1 MPGFASGIFDAQVVG
16 IVDNAK
22 RHPSKPWP
30 IVAPAAHAGSVASHG
45 QKSCSVPG
53 SANRFAWRRDRT
65 AYAGAWVDCRC
76 QQQVE
81 ETTMAAEMKAPDR
94 TAVASDAFLPG
105 IDALLPAV
113 RERAGEV
120 EQRGVISREVMN
132 WLTEANVFRAMQP
145 RQWGGLELDP
155 ATFFEGMVR
164 IASACGS
171 TGWVASV
178 VGIHPWHI
186 AMFDQRAQSDV
197 WSGNPDAMASTSYAP
212 TGQVRRVTDG
222 FRLSGRWSYSS
233 GVDHCDWVI
242 VGAAV
247 PDDEPGGAG
256 PEFRSFLVPRG
267 DFTVDQETWHV
278 TGLVGTG
285 SKDVV
290 IKDAFVPEC
299 RTHSS
304 TQVHER
310 TDPGRAVNHGPLYQ
324 LPWSTVFPYAIGSP
338 AIGAAVGALPA
349 FIDNNRQRVSI
360 AGGRT
365 VSASSALHLRLADSL
380 TTIEA
385 ARARL
390 TLTWQDFLARVTRGE
405 EVRYVLRTRC
415 RYEEAHA
422 IAQCANAVYRALE
435 VNGGRTM
442 NADEALQ
449 RFFRDLLAMRNHIAA
464 ALDLNASAYALAKLG
479 VPPPPFNRAQRVV
492 I

>member
-1 MPGFASGIFDAQVVG
+1 
-16 IVDNAK
+16 
-22 RHPSKPWP
+22 
-30 IVAPAAHAGSVASHG
+30 
-45 QKSCSVPG
+45 
-53 SANRFAWRRDRT
+53 
-65 AYAGAWVDCRC
+65 
-76 QQQVE
+76 
-81 ETTMAAEMKAPDR
+81 MAAEMNAP
-94 TAVASDAFLPG
+94 AQSASDAFLHG
-105 IDALLPAV
+105 IDALLPAIRQRAADV
-113 RERAGEV
+113 ERLGAV
-120 EQRGVISREVMN
+120 SREVMN

-186 AMFDQRAQSDV
+186 AMFDQRAQGDV
-197 WSGNPDAMASTSYAP
+197 WSGNPNAMASTSYAP

-242 VGAAV
+242 VGAVV
-247 PDDEPGGAG
+247 PDDEPAGLG

-267 DFTVDQETWHV
+267 DFIVDQESWQV
-278 TGLVGTG
+278 TGLAGTG

-290 IKDAFVPEC
+290 VGDAFVPEY

-310 TDPGRAVNHGPLYQ
+310 TDPGRAVNRGPLYQ

-338 AIGAAVGALPA
+338 AIGAAVGALEA
-349 FIDNNRQRVSI
+349 FIENNRQRVSV

-365 VSASSALHLRLADSL
+365 VSVSPILQVRLAESL
-380 TTIEA
+380 TDVEA
-385 ARARL
+385 ARTRL
-390 TLTWQDFLARVTRGE
+390 ALTWRDFLARVTRGE
-405 EVRYVLRTRC
+405 EVPYVLRTRC
-415 RYEEAHA
+415 RYEVAHA
-422 IAQCANAVYRALE
+422 IAQCANAVYRVLE

-442 NADEALQ
+442 NADEPFQ

-464 ALDLNASAYALAKLG
+464 TLELNASAYALAKLG

>member
-1 MPGFASGIFDAQVVG
+1 
-16 IVDNAK
+16 
-22 RHPSKPWP
+22 
-30 IVAPAAHAGSVASHG
+30 
-45 QKSCSVPG
+45 
-53 SANRFAWRRDRT
+53 
-65 AYAGAWVDCRC
+65 
-76 QQQVE
+76 
-81 ETTMAAEMKAPDR
+81 MAAAMKAPDQA
-94 TAVASDAFLPG
+94 AVDPGAFLLG
-105 IDALLPAV
+105 IDALLPAL
-113 RERAGEV
+113 RERAAKV
-120 EQRGVISREVMN
+120 EQLGIISREVMT

-197 WSGNPDAMASTSYAP
+197 WSGNPNAMASTSFAP
-212 TGQVRRVTDG
+212 TGLVRRVTDG

-233 GVDHCDWVI
+233 GVDHCGWVI
-242 VGAAV
+242 VGAVV
-247 PDDEPGGAG
+247 PDDEPAGLG
-256 PEFRSFLVPRG
+256 PEFRSFLVPKG
-267 DFTVDQETWHV
+267 DFIVDQESWQV
-278 TGLVGTG
+278 TGLAGTG

-290 IKDAFVPEC
+290 VEDAFVPEY

-304 TQVHER
+304 THVHER
-310 TDPGRAVNHGPLYQ
+310 TDPGRVVNYAPLYQ

-338 AIGAAVGALPA
+338 AIGVAIGALEA
-349 FIDNNRQRVSI
+349 FIDNNRERVSV

-365 VSASSALHLRLADSL
+365 VSVSPMLQVRLASALTDV
-380 TTIEA
+380 EA
-385 ARARL
+385 ARTRL
-390 TLTWQDFLARVTRGE
+390 ALTWQDFLARVTRGE
-405 EVRYVLRTRC
+405 DVPYVLRTRC
-415 RYEEAHA
+415 RYEVAHA
-422 IAQCANAVYRALE
+422 IAQCANAVYRVLE

-442 NADEALQ
+442 NANQAFQ

-464 ALDLNASAYALAKLG
+464 ALELNASAYALARLG

>member
-1 MPGFASGIFDAQVVG
+1 MMAQ
-16 IVDNAK
+16 
-22 RHPSKPWP
+22 RR
-30 IVAPAAHAGSVASHG
+30 
-45 QKSCSVPG
+45 SVPR
-53 SANRFAWRRDRT
+53 SIVT
-65 AYAGAWVDCRC
+65 AGNKLRK
-76 QQQVE
+76 
-81 ETTMAAEMKAPDR
+81 TTMAAAMKAPDQ
-94 TAVASDAFLPG
+94 AAADSGAFLLG
-105 IDALLPAV
+105 IDALLPAL
-113 RERAGEV
+113 RKRAAEV
-120 EQRGVISREVMN
+120 EQRGIISREVMA

-155 ATFFEGMVR
+155 ATFFEAMVR

-197 WSGNPDAMASTSYAP
+197 WSGNPNAMASTSYAP
-212 TGQVRRVTDG
+212 TGQVRRVSDG

-233 GVDHCDWVI
+233 GVDHCEWVI
-242 VGAAV
+242 VGAVV
-247 PDDEPGGAG
+247 PDDEPAGLG
-256 PEFRSFLVPRG
+256 PEFRSFLVPKG
-267 DFTVDQETWHV
+267 DFIVDQESWQV

-290 IKDAFVPEC
+290 VEDAFVPEY

-310 TDPGRAVNHGPLYQ
+310 TDPGRAVNCGPLYR

-338 AIGAAVGALPA
+338 AIGAATGALEA
-349 FIDNNRQRVSI
+349 FIDNNRERVSV

-365 VSASSALHLRLADSL
+365 VSVSPMLQVRLASSL
-380 TTIEA
+380 TDVEA
-385 ARARL
+385 ARTRL
-390 TLTWQDFLARVTRGE
+390 ALTWQDFLARVTRGE
-405 EVRYVLRTRC
+405 EVPYVLRTRC
-415 RYEEAHA
+415 RYEVAHA
-422 IAQCANAVYRALE
+422 IAQCANAVYRLLE

-442 NADEALQ
+442 NAEEAFQ

-464 ALDLNASAYALAKLG
+464 TLELNASAYALAKLG

>member
-1 MPGFASGIFDAQVVG
+1 MS
-16 IVDNAK
+16 
-22 RHPSKPWP
+22 
-30 IVAPAAHAGSVASHG
+30 AAL
-45 QKSCSVPG
+45 
-53 SANRFAWRRDRT
+53 
-65 AYAGAWVDCRC
+65 
-76 QQQVE
+76 
-81 ETTMAAEMKAPDR
+81 KAPDLAA
-94 TAVASDAFLPG
+94 TDTDAFLLR
-105 IDALLPAV
+105 IDALLPAI
-113 RERAGEV
+113 RERAAQV
-120 EQRGVISREVMN
+120 EQQGVISREVIG
-132 WLTEANVFRAMQP
+132 WLTEADVFRAMQP

-155 ATFFEGMVR
+155 AAFFEGMVR

-186 AMFDQRAQSDV
+186 AMFDQQAQSDV
-197 WSGNPDAMASTSYAP
+197 WSGNPNALASTSYAP
-212 TGQVRRVTDG
+212 TGQVRRVSDG

-242 VGAAV
+242 VGAVV
-247 PDDEPGGAG
+247 PDDEPGGPG

-267 DFTVDQETWHV
+267 DFTVDQESWHV
-278 TGLVGTG
+278 TGLAGSG

-290 IKDAFVPEC
+290 VEDAFVPEY

-310 TDPGRAVNHGPLYQ
+310 TDPGRTVNDGPLYR

-338 AIGAAVGALPA
+338 AIGAAVGALEA
-349 FIDNNRQRVSI
+349 FIDNNRERVSV

-365 VSASSALHLRLADSL
+365 VSASAALHLRLAESL
-380 TTIEA
+380 TNVEA
-385 ARARL
+385 TRTRL
-390 TLTWQDFLARVTRGE
+390 ELTWRDFLARVTRGE
-405 EVRYVLRTRC
+405 EIPYVLRTRC
-415 RYEEAHA
+415 RYEVAHA
-422 IAQCANAVYRALE
+422 IAQCANAVYRVLE

-442 NADEALQ
+442 NAGEAFQ

-464 ALDLNASAYALAKLG
+464 TLEINASSYALAKLG